1 MKLYNVNILKGSDV
15 AILVE
20 GRGFPLVHVRAES
33 MAKAF
38 HKIPYK
44 VRALITLST
53 PKVIH
58 KEDTDDLHM
67 SSFWYV

>member
-15 AILVE
+15 SIFVW
-20 GRGFPLVHVRAES
+20 GCGFPEARVRAKSVTE
-33 MAKAF
+33 AF

-53 PKVIH
+53 PKRINQ
-58 KEDTDDLHM
+58 EDTEGLHM
-67 SSFWYV
+67 SSFWYI